1 MNRILGNIV
10 LALLLL
16 LGSSS
21 AAWAQTEE
29 YNPSNPPEPYARY
42 KVTTKSA
49 YGWTSGGGTY
59 QQGNMATIRV
69 SSSNANYT
77 FAYWTKN
84 GERYTDK
91 QEFVYRVEEN
101 ARFEAV
107 FDFTPVNPLE
117 PVMPNTY
124 RLYLTTDLEGACS
137 FNRTSG
143 AKVEADEYVQ
153 IKAISSPGFVFEGW
167 YLNGNWVSDQISFN
181 YFMPRSNVSLE
192 ARFSYSPDNPDE
204 PNSSGGQ
211 TGNVANGGKK
221 GDVNGDGIV
230 NTVDA
235 VLILRYSMGLINIE
249 FDTRSIDINGDGI
262 VDISDAI
269 LILRIAMNG

>member
-1 MNRILGNIV
+1 M
-10 LALLLL
+10 
-16 LGSSS
+16 
-21 AAWAQTEE
+21 
-29 YNPSNPPEPYARY
+29 
-42 KVTTKSA
+42 
-49 YGWTSGGGTY
+49 
-59 QQGNMATIRV
+59 
-69 SSSNANYT
+69 
-77 FAYWTKN
+77 
-84 GERYTDK
+84 
-91 QEFVYRVEEN
+91 EEN

-107 FDFTPVNPLE
+107 FNFTPVNPLE

-167 YLNGNWVSDQISFN
+167 YLNGNRVSDQISFN
-181 YFMPRSNVSLE
+181 YLMPRSNVSLE

-221 GDVNGDGIV
+221 GDVNGDAEV
-230 NTVDA
+230 NTNDA
-235 VLILRYSMGLINIE
+235 VIIINSFVNGTMGELSKAVA
-249 FDTRSIDINGDGI
+249 DVNGDGE
-262 VDISDAI
+262 VNTSDAVI
-269 LILRIAMNG
+269 VINNYVNNK

>member
-107 FDFTPVNPLE
+107 FNFTPVNPLE
-117 PVMPNTY
+117 PVKPNTY

-153 IKAISSPGFVFEGW
+153 IEAISSPGFVFEGW

-181 YFMPRSNVSLE
+181 YFCPEAMCHLRHVSPI
-192 ARFSYSPDNPDE
+192 APTIPTS
-204 PNSSGGQ
+204 Q
-211 TGNVANGGKK
+211 TAV
-221 GDVNGDGIV
+221 GDRLATWPMEV
-230 NTVDA
+230 
-235 VLILRYSMGLINIE
+235 RKEM
-249 FDTRSIDINGDGI
+249 
-262 VDISDAI
+262 
-269 LILRIAMNG
+269 